1 MHPSRR
7 WLKFQ
12 VKMKSLS
19 LFKPCLAMAAKKPQ
33 VYLVEQYSRIVILGI
48 KKKGSGEALDVGKK
62 QR

>member
-1 MHPSRR
+1 
-7 WLKFQ
+7 
-12 VKMKSLS
+12 
-19 LFKPCLAMAAKKPQ
+19 MAAKKPQ